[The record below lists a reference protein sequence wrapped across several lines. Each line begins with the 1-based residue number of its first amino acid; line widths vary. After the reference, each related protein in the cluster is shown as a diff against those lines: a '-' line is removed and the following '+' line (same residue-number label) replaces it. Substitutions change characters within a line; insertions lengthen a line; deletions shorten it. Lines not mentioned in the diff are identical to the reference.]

1 MTLTRTTAV
10 TPSDP
15 REMRR
20 QRAVG
25 SLVGAAVGD
34 ALGAPFEFGP
44 AGAFSRRFP
53 SPALGSSTEMVG
65 GGGFGWE
72 PGEWTDDTQMAMCVA
87 ASLLDR
93 GDLDLADVFAR
104 FRAWYE
110 AHPPD
115 VGNTTA
121 AVLGSSSPWQDAA
134 AEHFRRT
141 RHGAGNGGLMR
152 TTPAAI
158 RFAAA
163 GREATMDA
171 GRRLTLLTHG
181 DPAAGEGSAIHHEL
195 IRVALNGDDPLAA
208 VEETLGL
215 VAPEHRAIWDEV
227 LAPSWTP
234 AHARVPNGVAW
245 PTLGTALWALRTT
258 TTFTDALRAAVDVGG
273 DTDTVACVTGALA
286 GARYGIQAIP
296 SRWTTYLNGHIPGN
310 PPLGTTLADL
320 QRVALA
326 LLGEPAAPLPGDSCG
341 TGVLGPTEV
350 LPGFWVGNVDALA
363 TAPQDHA
370 VLSLCRTPEP
380 SRHPHRRSV
389 YLIDKPES
397 NPGLDTVLADVL
409 DEIAAFRTEGR
420 DVFVHCF
427 GGSSRTGLVLRGWLR
442 RSEGLSAAAAT
453 ARAQQLWPS
462 IGLWQPEFDAA
473 LERLST

>member
-1 MTLTRTTAV
+1 MTGTHPQEA
-10 TPSDP
+10 
-15 REMRR
+15 RR

-25 SLVGAAVGD
+25 ALVGAAVGD

-53 SPALGSSTEMVG
+53 TPALGSATEMVG
-65 GGGFGWE
+65 GGSIGWK
-72 PGEWTDDTQMAMCVA
+72 PAEWTDDTQMAMCVA

-93 GDLDLADVFAR
+93 ARPHGAELDLGDVFAR
-104 FRAWYE
+104 FQAWARAD
-110 AHPPD
+110 PPD
-115 VGNTTA
+115 IGNTTA
-121 AVLGSSSPWQDAA
+121 AALRSSSPWQDAA

-141 RHGAGNGGLMR
+141 GHGAGNGGLMR

-158 RFAAA
+158 RFAGE
-163 GREATMDA
+163 GRAATMDV

-195 IRVALNGDDPLAA
+195 IRVALTGGDPLAA
-208 VEETLGL
+208 VGETLAF

-227 LAPSWTP
+227 LAPGWTP
-234 AHARVPNGVAW
+234 ADARVENGVAW

-258 TTFTDALRAAVDVGG
+258 TTFADALRAAVDCGG

-296 SRWTTYLNGHIPGN
+296 SRWTTYLNGHVPGN
-310 PPLGTTLADL
+310 PPFGSTLAEL
-320 QRVALA
+320 QRIALA
-326 LLGEPAAPLPGDSCG
+326 LLGEPDAPLPGDSCG
-341 TGVLGPTEV
+341 AGVLGPTEV
-350 LPGFWVGNVDALA
+350 LPGFWVGNIDALA
-363 TAPQDHA
+363 TAPADHA

-380 SRHPHRRSV
+380 SRHPLRRAV
-389 YLIDKPES
+389 YLIDKPGS
-397 NPGLDTVLADVL
+397 NPGLDAVLADVL
-409 DEIAAFRTEGR
+409 DEIAAFRAEGKH
-420 DVFVHCF
+420 VFVHCF
-427 GGSSRTGLVLRGWLR
+427 GGASRTGLVLRGWLR

-453 ARAQQLWPS
+453 ARAQELWPS

-473 LERLST
+473 LERLAV